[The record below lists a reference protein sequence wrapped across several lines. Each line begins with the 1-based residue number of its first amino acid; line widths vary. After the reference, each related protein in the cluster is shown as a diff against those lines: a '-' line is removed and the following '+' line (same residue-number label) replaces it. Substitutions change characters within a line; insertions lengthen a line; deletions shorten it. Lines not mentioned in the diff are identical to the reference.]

1 MNLHVAAAL
10 ALFACALL
18 SSCSVQKRTTAPGW
32 HVEKRGKVFRQAVPS
47 SSLTPAVMSEPLALQ
62 RMNRIPPRALA
73 WKTRTFP
80 ADTLVVDAKLR
91 KQVTRA
97 LGREI
102 RCREQIVMFP
112 RGLLSGLMKREAEQ
126 WHEKAEQICK
136 EQGQF
141 LNDVAPDK
149 FARAERLRYPGQEMR
164 QDLKGR
170 KILLIVVWSV
180 LVACTLGLT
189 FLIVLVSGL

>member
-1 MNLHVAAAL
+1 
-10 ALFACALL
+10 
-18 SSCSVQKRTTAPGW
+18 
-32 HVEKRGKVFRQAVPS
+32 
-47 SSLTPAVMSEPLALQ
+47 
-62 RMNRIPPRALA
+62 
-73 WKTRTFP
+73 
-80 ADTLVVDAKLR
+80 
-91 KQVTRA
+91 
-97 LGREI
+97 
-102 RCREQIVMFP
+102 MFP